1 MTPPAA
7 ILVVDDEADT
17 CRNLSDI
24 LTDLGYQ
31 VDTALDGPS
40 ALGLAHNKPYDVA
53 LLDLKMPGMDGLTLY
68 RELRKLRSSTV
79 AIVVTAYA
87 NKATAEEALS
97 AGAWQV
103 LAKPVDLERLL
114 PLMDEA
120 LGQPLLLV
128 VDDDPDFCS
137 NLWDLLR
144 ERGYRVAIAHDEQE
158 AARQLQESAFA
169 IVLIDMK
176 LPRSDG
182 SQVFQ
187 QVRRTNPQARTV
199 VITGHRVELD
209 PLVQRVVA
217 EGADAVCYKPFDV
230 PRLLSTLQ
238 QLTNNDA
245 RSAGPDA
252 QPPGGGGA

>member
-1 MTPPAA
+1 MSVPAS

-31 VDTALDGPS
+31 VDIALEGFAALD
-40 ALGLAHNKPYDVA
+40 LVRKKHYDIA

-87 NKATAEEALS
+87 SKATAEEALA

-103 LAKPVDLERLL
+103 LAKPVDLNRLL

-128 VDDDPDFCS
+128 VDDDPDLCS
-137 NLWDLLR
+137 NLWELLR
-144 ERGYRVAIAHDEQE
+144 DRGYRVAIAHDEEE
-158 AARQLQESAFA
+158 AASNLQESDFRV
-169 IVLIDMK
+169 VLIDMK
-176 LPRSDG
+176 LPRGDG
-182 SQVFQ
+182 SGVFQ
-187 QVRRTNPQARTV
+187 RVRQSNPQARTV
-199 VITGHRVELD
+199 VITGHRVEMD
-209 PLVQRVVA
+209 PVVQRVVK

-230 PRLLSTLQ
+230 PRLLATLQ
-238 QLTNNDA
+238 KLTDN
-245 RSAGPDA
+245 
-252 QPPGGGGA
+252 

>member
-1 MTPPAA
+1 MTDPAS

-31 VDTALDGPS
+31 VDTALDGFA
-40 ALGLAHNKPYDVA
+40 ALELVRKKRYDVA

-68 RELRKLRSSTV
+68 RELRKLCSSTV

-87 NKATAEEALS
+87 SKAMAEEALA

-103 LAKPVDLERLL
+103 LAKPVDLGRLL
-114 PLMDEA
+114 PLVDEA
-120 LGQPLLLV
+120 LDQPLVLV
-128 VDDDPDFCS
+128 IDDDPDLCA

-144 ERGYRVAIAHDEQE
+144 ERGYRVAIAHDEEE
-158 AARQLQESAFA
+158 ATRHLQECDFTV
-169 IVLIDMK
+169 VLIDMK
-176 LPRSDG
+176 LPRGDG
-182 SQVFQ
+182 GQVFCN
-187 QVRRTNPQARTV
+187 VRQSNPKSRTI
-199 VITGHRVELD
+199 VITGHRVEMD
-209 PLVQRVVA
+209 PVVQRVVA

-238 QLTNNDA
+238 QLTAEHGN
-245 RSAGPDA
+245 
-252 QPPGGGGA
+252 GGAGSASPRPKE